1 MTRWLLIAVLSLCA
15 LVAAGCDT
23 RFTALSVPPPGKIA
37 ELDDDDRRIE
47 ISRGVAL
54 AFECVSHYGDPCG
67 GAKAGVEQPEVAEVF
82 SGYLDVLTEAKLY
95 GPEPKGGESR
105 TIFVVVGRRAG
116 QARLRVNSGDGN
128 ATFSVD
134 VLAD

>member
-1 MTRWLLIAVLSLCA
+1 MTRSFWITGLSHCA
-15 LVAAGCDT
+15 LMATGCDT
-23 RFTALSVPPPGKIA
+23 RFTALSVPPPGKTA

-54 AFECVSHYGDPCG
+54 AFECVSHYGDPCS
-67 GAKAGVEQPEVAEVF
+67 GAKAGVEQPQVAEVF
-82 SGYLDVLTEAKLY
+82 SGYLDVLTEARLY
-95 GPEPKGGESR
+95 GPEPKGGEPR
-105 TIFVVVGRRAG
+105 TIFVVVGRQAG